1 MHVKGNYRSPET
13 ATVQPVNN
21 AVQAVENDLP
31 AVAIGASAARLVRDS
46 FAPNT
51 RRCYAGQLRRLDA
64 WLSERGESLATL
76 DDGLLA
82 DYLGKL
88 DDDGMSAATARLAVS
103 AVRSWAKVTDRASP
117 AGRITDMALRGFGR
131 EGRAERGRGQA
142 PALDIDTIRLMA
154 EKADKRDRAMIWVL
168 FQACLRRS
176 EAAALEWR
184 DVEAGKGGLR
194 IRVRKSKTNQ
204 DGGLDD
210 IRFVKAEAARAL
222 LAIQPDEPNPDA
234 SVFGM
239 SPSTV
244 NRRFKAAASR
254 CGVQATAHSARVTYA
269 SELTRLG
276 ASTIEL
282 MRSGGWQTER
292 MVGHYASGVMAE
304 HNATA
309 KYL

>member
-1 MHVKGNYRSPET
+1 MQLSFIANCYDP
-13 ATVQPVNN
+13 PVNN
-21 AVQAVENDLP
+21 AVATIENTLP
-31 AVAIGASAARLVRDS
+31 AIPIGESAARLVRDS

-51 RRCYAGQLRRLDA
+51 RRSYAGQLRRLDA

-76 DDGLLA
+76 DDGLFA
-82 DYLGKL
+82 DYLGWL
-88 DDDGMSAATARLAVS
+88 DDEQKSVATARLAVS
-103 AVRSWAKVTDRASP
+103 AVRSWAAMSDRASP
-117 AGRITDMALRGFGR
+117 AGRFTDMALRGFGR
-131 EGRAERGRGQA
+131 EGRAARGRGQA

-184 DVEAGKGGLR
+184 DIEDAKGGLR
-194 IRVRKSKTNQ
+194 IRVRRSKTNQ
-204 DGGLDD
+204 TGDLDV
-210 IRFVKAEAARAL
+210 RFVKGEAARAV
-222 LAIQPDEPNPDA
+222 LAIRPDEPEGEA

-239 SPSTV
+239 SAHTV
-244 NRRFKAAASR
+244 NRRFKAAAGR
-254 CGVQATAHSARVTYA
+254 CGVDATAHSARITYA

-282 MRSGGWQTER
+282 MRSGGWKTER

-304 HNATA
+304 RNATA